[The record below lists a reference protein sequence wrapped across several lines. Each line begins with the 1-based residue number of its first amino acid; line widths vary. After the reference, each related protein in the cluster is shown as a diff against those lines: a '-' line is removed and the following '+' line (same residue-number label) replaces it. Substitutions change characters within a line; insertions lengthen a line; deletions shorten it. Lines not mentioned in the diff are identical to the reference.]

1 MGKRLMTPSS
11 KIGMWLALGYLACLL
26 GVGGMPIGGY
36 FVLDSL
42 RSPDEKPDP
51 PAPKTMSTPF
61 IWAGIRQPPTVAAQ
75 NAHLKDDDEVIGLE
89 VEGKHRAYL
98 VRAFAGPTRHVV
110 NDLINQVPV
119 TVTHCD
125 RNGCTNVFS
134 GSEKGKAL
142 EISLG
147 GVVHDKL
154 LLRLDDGAFVFQDGK
169 AFSAGGATIPSP
181 KYLFY
186 PTTRKHP

>member
-61 IWAGIRQPPTVAAQ
+61 IWAGIRQPPTVAPQ

-89 VEGKHRAYL
+89 GEGKHRPYL
-98 VRAFAGPTRHVV
+98 VPAFSPPPPHS
-110 NDLINQVPV
+110 
-119 TVTHCD
+119 VTHLS
-125 RNGCTNVFS
+125 N
-134 GSEKGKAL
+134 
-142 EISLG
+142 
-147 GVVHDKL
+147 
-154 LLRLDDGAFVFQDGK
+154 Q
-169 AFSAGGATIPSP
+169 
-181 KYLFY
+181 
-186 PTTRKHP
+186 